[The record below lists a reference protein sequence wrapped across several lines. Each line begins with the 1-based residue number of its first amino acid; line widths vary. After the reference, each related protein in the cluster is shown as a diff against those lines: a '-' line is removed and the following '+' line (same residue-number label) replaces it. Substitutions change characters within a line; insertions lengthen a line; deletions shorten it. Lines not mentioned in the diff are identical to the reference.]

1 MSFHGDFL
9 KYQYRLLQL
18 LQSCSKLRA
27 LDTTK
32 PLHALTITIGP
43 NPEQSTFVYN
53 NIISFYASFNQ
64 VPMAHKVFDNMP
76 QRNKVSYNSIISCFS
91 KYGYLEEAWRT
102 FCEMIDCGFRP
113 NNFTLSG
120 LLSCASMDVGRGIML
135 QALAI
140 KNGLF
145 CSDAFVGTA
154 LLGLFGRCGWL
165 DEAFH
170 VFEDMPD
177 KSLVTWNS
185 MISLLGHHGFVEDC
199 VVLFRK
205 LVRKEGSLS
214 KCSFEGVLSGLVCEE
229 DLEFG
234 GQIHGLVI
242 KSGLDCE
249 VLVSNSLINM
259 YARCSSMSQ
268 VEKLFEEVDGRDVVT
283 WNTIISAFSKSK
295 NPGKA
300 LEVFLKMSEDGIM
313 PNQTTFVS
321 VINSCTSLLVP
332 MCGEYVHGKIVKT
345 ALETDVYLGSALVDY
360 YAKCGKLDNAHY
372 CFREIHQKNVV
383 SWNSLI
389 LGYANKCSFASVSL
403 LLEML
408 KLGFRPNEFSFSAVL
423 KSSLVLELKQ
433 IHSLTIRLG
442 YENNEYV
449 LTSLITSYGR
459 NGLITDALIFVKASE
474 TLLAVVPANSIAG
487 IYNRSGQYFE
497 TLKFLSQLEEPD
509 TVSWNIVIAACA
521 RNGNYNEVF
530 ELFKHMRV
538 AQMLP
543 DNYTYTS
550 LLCVSSKVC
559 NLALGSSIHGL
570 LIKTNFSYF
579 DIVVR
584 NVLIDM
590 YGKCGNLESSAKIFD
605 SMTERNLIT
614 WTALI
619 SALGINGC
627 AQEALERF
635 NDMEFLGSRP
645 DKVAFIAVLT
655 ACRHG
660 ALVREGMQLFG
671 KMNNYHIEPDMDH
684 YHCLVD
690 LLARNGHLEEA
701 EKVISCMPFPPDAQ
715 IWRSFLEGCKK
726 RRNTEDHAVCI
737 K

>member
-9 KYQYRLLQL
+9 HQYRLLQL
-18 LQSCSKLRA
+18 LQSCSKLRS
-27 LDTTK
+27 LNTTK
-32 PLHALTITIGP
+32 PFHALTITIRP
-43 NPEQSTFVYN
+43 NPEQATFVYN
-53 NIISFYASFNQ
+53 NIITFYASLNQ
-64 VPMAHKVFDNMP
+64 VSLAHRVFDNMP
-76 QRNKVSYNSIISCFS
+76 ERNKVSYNSIISCYS

-120 LLSCASMDVGRGIML
+120 LLSCVSMDVGRGIML
-135 QALAI
+135 QALAM

-145 CSDAFVGTA
+145 SSDAFVGTA
-154 LLGLFGRCGWL
+154 LLGLFERCGWL

-170 VFEDMPD
+170 VFKDMPN
-177 KSLVTWNS
+177 KSLITWNS

-199 VVLFRK
+199 AVLFRK

-229 DLEFG
+229 DLKFG
-234 GQIHGLVI
+234 RQIHGLII
-242 KSGLDCE
+242 KNGFDCE
-249 VLVSNSLINM
+249 VLVVNSLINM
-259 YARCSSMSQ
+259 YAKCSSLSQ

-283 WNTIISAFSKSK
+283 WNTLISAISKSK
-295 NPGKA
+295 NPVKA

-313 PNQTTFVS
+313 PNQTTFAS
-321 VINSCTSLLVP
+321 VVNSCTSLLVP
-332 MCGEYVHGKIVKT
+332 MCGEYVHGKIMKI
-345 ALETDVYLGSALVDY
+345 AFETDVYLGSALVDY
-360 YAKCGKLDNAHY
+360 YAKCDKLDNAIC
-372 CFREIHQKNVV
+372 CFREINQKNVV

-389 LGYANKCSFASVSL
+389 LGYANKCSSASVSL

-408 KLGFRPNEFSFSAVL
+408 QLGFRPNEFSFSAAL

-433 IHSLTIRLG
+433 IHGLTIRLG

-459 NGLITDALIFVKASE
+459 NGLITDALIFVKASKIP
-474 TLLAVVPANSIAG
+474 LAVVPANSIAG

-509 TVSWNIVIAACA
+509 TESWNIVIAACA

-530 ELFKHMRV
+530 ELFKHMRI

-543 DNYTYTS
+543 DNYTYAS
-550 LLCVSSKVC
+550 LLCVCSKVC
-559 NLALGSSIHGL
+559 NLALGSSLHGL

-579 DIVVR
+579 DIFVR

-590 YGKCGNLESSAKIFD
+590 YGKCGHLESAVKIFD

-635 NDMEFLGSRP
+635 NDMEFLGYRP

-671 KMNNYHIEPDMDH
+671 KMNNYHIEPEMDH

-701 EKVISCMPFPPDAQ
+701 EKVISCMPFPPDAH
-715 IWRSFLEGCKK
+715 IWRSFLEGCK
-726 RRNTEDHAVCI
+726 RPRNTEDHAVCI

>member
-27 LDTTK
+27 HNTTK
-32 PLHALTITIGP
+32 PLHALTITISP

-64 VPMAHKVFDNMP
+64 VPLAHKVFDNMP

-102 FCEMIDCGFRP
+102 FCAMIDCGFRP

-120 LLSCASMDVGRGIML
+120 LLSCASMDVSRGIML

-170 VFEDMPD
+170 VFEDMPN

-185 MISLLGHHGFVEDC
+185 MISLLGHHGFVEDS

-214 KCSFEGVLSGLVCEE
+214 KCSFEGVLSGLVFEE

-242 KSGLDCE
+242 KSGFDCE

-313 PNQTTFVS
+313 PNQTTF
-321 VINSCTSLLVP
+321 
-332 MCGEYVHGKIVKT
+332 
-345 ALETDVYLGSALVDY
+345 
-360 YAKCGKLDNAHY
+360 
-372 CFREIHQKNVV
+372 
-383 SWNSLI
+383 
-389 LGYANKCSFASVSL
+389 
-403 LLEML
+403 
-408 KLGFRPNEFSFSAVL
+408 
-423 KSSLVLELKQ
+423 
-433 IHSLTIRLG
+433 
-442 YENNEYV
+442 
-449 LTSLITSYGR
+449 
-459 NGLITDALIFVKASE
+459 
-474 TLLAVVPANSIAG
+474 
-487 IYNRSGQYFE
+487 
-497 TLKFLSQLEEPD
+497 LEEPD

-521 RNGNYNEVF
+521 RNGNYSE
-530 ELFKHMRV
+530 
-538 AQMLP
+538 
-543 DNYTYTS
+543 
-550 LLCVSSKVC
+550 VC

-570 LIKTNFSYF
+570 LIKTNFRYF

-590 YGKCGNLESSAKIFD
+590 YGKCGNLESSVKIFD